1 MKLDTDETVTISKET
16 NVNYGHWDQLALSH
30 NLS

>member
-1 MKLDTDETVTISKET
+1 MKLDTVETVTISIET
-16 NVNYGHWDQLALSH
+16 HVNYGHWDQLELSH